1 MNYELSGKPFEYYN
15 GELCV
20 KARYIISGESAD
32 NESLQLIGERGLQK
46 RIEKGYIIRAR
57 MRAPNTPMLITLK
70 SVPPSWQKILIQ
82 AFGNPEKQV
91 RKSVFEKHFEKD
103 FAAYEFF
110 INYQFN
116 DGKSLPGNI
125 IDECTLNASVFNCIE
140 RVHSKRIELRRNLR
154 GNVRG
159 TWEIVSS
166 ECNRFKVIRPHTL
179 PESSTALQRKLNQY
193 KKEGYLA
200 LIHGNFCNKSAQKVD
215 DRLIDLLNSMF
226 AYQTDKPT
234 ATKIARQYG
243 SFLSGYVDVIN
254 NGTGEIYDP
263 EEFPKLSQ
271 STIKSYLA
279 KWSSKVGTHS
289 IRSGNRQVWMSK
301 FRPYHDMIQPKMS
314 GSIISIDDRQ
324 PPFEYAKGKRMWFY
338 NAINLGSEAF
348 TTWVYGQT
356 KEGIIIDF
364 YRQMVRNYTG
374 WGLNLPAELEGEMSL
389 NSSFLNTF
397 LQEGSMFQY
406 IHIEANN
413 ARGKR
418 IEAYYRPLR
427 YDLEKERE
435 GWLARP
441 FALSESN
448 QAGAK
453 PQPIVPYDLLAEG
466 CLKDIETWNNME
478 HSKIKGKTRWEVFLE
493 TQNPDVKTTNW
504 RAFLPYIGYKTE
516 TSCNVG
522 QIRLNNKKYLIGENG
537 RIVYS
542 NRLTKIIEQIE
553 GKELD
558 IYWLDGND
566 GYIMKALVYLRGTD
580 RCVCEA
586 VAKPSHNKAQIE
598 RTPEDIEN
606 YTAMAKYV
614 STVDGYINRQKKA
627 IDKVTVI
634 DNTPKT
640 LNNKFQVSGLRKPI
654 TERIGPVEIMEE
666 VDEDDDLFNSISTPF
681 NRSLKDRF

>member
-1 MNYELSGKPFEYYN
+1 MIPYEYHNDQLG
-15 GELCV
+15 V
-20 KARYIISGESAD
+20 QARVLIEGRNAD
-32 NESLQLIGERGLQK
+32 DNSLRLIGIRGLQHKIENNYIK
-46 RIEKGYIIRAR
+46 RLRAQG
-57 MRAPNTPMLITLK
+57 PNTPTLVK
-70 SVPPSWQKILIQ
+70 WDTLPRDWQKLLVET
-82 AFGNPEKQV
+82 FGEPQRQV
-91 RKSVFEKHFEKD
+91 RQSLFEKHYSRD
-103 FAAYEFF
+103 SRAIEFYT
-110 INYQFN
+110 NYQLT
-116 DGKSLPGNI
+116 DGKLLPDEV
-125 IDECTLNASVFNCIE
+125 IDEYTLNASVLNTVE
-140 RVHSKRIELRRNLR
+140 RIYTKRYELRKSLR
-154 GNVRG
+154 GKVQDIW
-159 TWEIVSS
+159 TIVTN
-166 ECNRFKVIRPHTL
+166 ECNRFRDIQSHTL
-179 PESSTALQRKLNQY
+179 PANAASLRRKLKDY
-193 KKEGYLA
+193 KKEGYEA
-200 LIHGNFCNKSAQKVD
+200 LIHGNFCNKSALKVD
-215 DRLIDLLNSMF
+215 DRVKELLDSMF

-234 ATKIARQYG
+234 PTKISRQYEG
-243 SFLSGYVDVIN
+243 FLSGYVEVIN
-254 NGTGEIYDP
+254 NETGEMYDP
-263 EEFPKLSQ
+263 KEFPKISAA
-271 STIKSYLA
+271 TITNYLA
-279 KWSSKVGTHS
+279 KWSSKVGTHT

-301 FRPYHDMIQPKMS
+301 FRPYHDMSQPKFS
-314 GSIISIDDRQ
+314 NSIISIDDRQ

-338 NAINLGSEAF
+338 NAIDLGSEAF

-397 LQEGSMFQY
+397 LQEGSMFQFT
-406 IHIEANN
+406 HIEANN

-453 PQPIVPYDLLAEG
+453 PQPMVPYDQLAEG

-478 HSKIKGKTRWEVFLE
+478 HSKIKGKTRWEVFTE
-493 TQNPDVKTTNW
+493 MQNPEVKPTNW
-504 RAFLPYIGYKTE
+504 RAFLPYLGIKTE
-516 TSCNVG
+516 TSCSVG
-522 QIRLNNKKYLIGENG
+522 QIKLNNKKYLIGENG

-542 NRLTKIIEQIE
+542 DRLTKLMDQIE

-558 IYWLDGND
+558 VYWLDGNN
-566 GYIMKALVYLRGTD
+566 GQIMKALVYLRGTD
-580 RCVCEA
+580 RCICEA
-586 VAKPSHNKAQIE
+586 VTKPAHNKAQIE

-614 STVDGYINRQKKA
+614 SSVDAYINRQKKA

-640 LNNKFQVSGLRKPI
+640 LNNKFQISGLRKPI
-654 TERIGPVEIMEE
+654 TERIGPVEIMEDIE
-666 VDEDDDLFNSISTPF
+666 EEDDFFKGISTPF
-681 NRSLKDRF
+681 NKSLKDRF

>member
-1 MNYELSGKPFEYYN
+1 MNYELSGKPFEYFN

-20 KARYIISGESAD
+20 KARYLVSGESAD

-46 RIEKGYIIRAR
+46 RIEKGYINRSR
-57 MRAPNTPMLITLK
+57 MRGPNTPMLITFK
-70 SVPPSWQKILIQ
+70 TVPPSWQKILIQ
-82 AFGNPEKQV
+82 AFGNPEQQAK
-91 RKSVFEKHFEKD
+91 KSVFEKHFEKD
-103 FAAYEFF
+103 LAAYEYF
-110 INYQFN
+110 INYRFN
-116 DGKSLPGNI
+116 DGKLLPGNI
-125 IDECTLNASVFNCIE
+125 IDECTLNASVLNCVE
-140 RVHSKRIELRRNLR
+140 RVHSKRIAFRRSLR
-154 GNVRG
+154 GSSRG
-159 TWEIVSS
+159 TWEIASS
-166 ECNRFKVIRPHTL
+166 ECNRFKAIRPHTL

-193 KKEGYLA
+193 KKEGYSA

-215 DRLIDLLNSMF
+215 DRLNELWNSMF
-226 AYQTDKPT
+226 ARQSDKPT
-234 ATKIARQYG
+234 PTKVSRQYE

-254 NGTGEIYDP
+254 NSTGEIYDP
-263 EEFPKLSQ
+263 KEFPKVSQ
-271 STIKSYLA
+271 STIKSYLS
-279 KWSSKVGTHS
+279 KWSSKVGTYT

-301 FRPYHDMIQPKMS
+301 FRPYHDMVQPKFS
-314 GSIISIDDRQ
+314 NSIISIDDRQ

-338 NAINLGSEAF
+338 NAIDLGSEAF

-389 NSSFLNTF
+389 NSSFINTF

-406 IHIEANN
+406 THIEANN

-427 YDLEKERE
+427 YELEKERE

-453 PQPIVPYDLLAEG
+453 AQPFVPYDLLAEG

-493 TQNPDVKTTNW
+493 TQNPEVRPTNW
-504 RAFLPYIGYKTE
+504 RAFLPYLGHKTE

-522 QIRLNNKKYLIGENG
+522 QIRLNNQKYLIGENG
-537 RIVYS
+537 TIVYS
-542 NRLTKIIEQIE
+542 NRLTNLMDQIE
-553 GKELD
+553 GKEID
-558 IYWLDGND
+558 VYWLDGND
-566 GYIMKALVYLRGTD
+566 GRIMKALVYLKGTD

-598 RTPEDIEN
+598 RTPEDLEN

-614 STVDGYINRQKKA
+614 SSVDGYIRSQKNKV
-627 IDKVTVI
+627 DKVTVT

-640 LNNKFQVSGLRKPI
+640 LNNKFQITGIRKPI
-654 TERIGPVEIMEE
+654 SERIGPVEVMPEIE
-666 VDEDDDLFNSISTPF
+666 DEDEFFKDVSKPF
-681 NRSLKDRF
+681 NKPLFDRF